1 MSKLRLFLHVG
12 THKTGTT
19 SIQFLLADNQQKIA
33 DAGMRV
39 IVDPPGAAGHAT
51 NCASIAHAFV
61 RQRLWTPS
69 RMGTPGKMQFG
80 DALAIQHFLRQ
91 MQGGGFDSAI
101 LSAEALCYLRT
112 QEELDSLRTC
122 LAKLDCEV
130 VPLVYLRNPEDWH
143 ASWSA
148 WLNKLDYV
156 QAFRQRHPD
165 QFRLLDDWYF
175 NRPAICAF
183 WSQIGAVPVFIDY
196 DKAMARHG
204 SVIPS
209 FLHVLGLPATL
220 DNERYFLNQRCFRG
234 VAH

>member
-1 MSKLRLFLHVG
+1 MSKPRLFLHAG

-19 SIQFLLADNQQKIA
+19 SIQFLLAENRQKIA
-33 DAGMRV
+33 EAGMRV
-39 IVDPPGAAGHAT
+39 IVDPPSATGHAT

-69 RMGTPGKMQFG
+69 RMGNPGKMQFG

-91 MQGGGFDSAI
+91 MQARGFDSAI

-112 QEELDSLRTC
+112 QEELDSLRAC

-130 VPLVYLRNPEDWH
+130 VPLVYLRNTQDWR

-156 QAFRQRHPD
+156 QAFRQRQPD

-175 NRPAICAF
+175 DRRAICAF
-183 WSQIGAVPVFIDY
+183 WSQVGATPMFIDY
-196 DKAMARHG
+196 DKVMAQHG

-209 FLHVLGLPATL
+209 FLRITGLPATL
-220 DNERYFLNQRCFRG
+220 DNGRYFLNQRQFRS
-234 VAH
+234 VMR